1 MESGLPGQPVELSG
15 EAAVVLLL
23 EIILAI
29 LDRLHV
35 REPVVIWGLFP
46 LGFALILDSVAI
58 LVVHCA
64 ALMPRWVV
72 LLRCRTG
79 CSVITDKGI
88 IIL

>member
-29 LDRLHV
+29 FDRLQV

-46 LGFALILDSVAI
+46 LGVALILDSVTI
-58 LVVHCA
+58 LVVHCGA
-64 ALMPRWVV
+64 VMPGWVV
-72 LLRCRTG
+72 LLRCRAS

-88 IIL
+88 IFL